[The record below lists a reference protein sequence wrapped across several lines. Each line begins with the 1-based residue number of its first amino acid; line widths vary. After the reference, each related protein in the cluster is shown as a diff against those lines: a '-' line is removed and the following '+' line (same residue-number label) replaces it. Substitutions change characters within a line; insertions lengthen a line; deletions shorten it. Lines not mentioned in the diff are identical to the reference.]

1 MAGWISGQPKIWGSV
16 GVPNRSVNQR
26 WTMGSKAVSA
36 MEFVYY
42 QDRSIV
48 FRLAAVLPIREPLQ
62 IVFILATL
70 VAGGFI
76 W

>member
-1 MAGWISGQPKIWGSV
+1 MIPLLVLILG
-16 GVPNRSVNQR
+16 
-26 WTMGSKAVSA
+26 
-36 MEFVYY
+36 FL
-42 QDRSIV
+42 V